1 MTASDQAASDHA
13 ERVVSTAQATGI
25 QARYTYNQKQ
35 LIKALESGDNGKI
48 ELLQGKI
55 AAIVSEAEQKGVNL
69 VDVDE
74 DAAPAPKPKPTPA
87 ASKAVSASAPAV
99 SGKAKV
105 QAKLAATAKGSNSSN
120 SNSSNSNSS
129 NSNSSKS
136 STKAAA
142 ADPEAAAAMTALD
155 KGKDKAAGK
164 KEPPKPRRTHDCL
177 CGCGQETLS
186 LFAPGHDAR
195 VKGILLKVERGELT
209 RDAIPETV
217 APFVKFK
224 GKHGTK
230 DFVMTA
236 CPVKI
241 PGRSNPEAEGYVAHT
256 GIDALEALDV

>member
-1 MTASDQAASDHA
+1 MTDQSS
-13 ERVVSTAQATGI
+13 VSTAQATGI
-25 QARYTYNQKQ
+25 QARYTYNTKA
-35 LIKALESGDNGKI
+35 LAKALEAGDDAKI
-48 ELLQGKI
+48 EMLQKKI
-55 AAIVSEAEQKGVNL
+55 EAIVSEAEGKGINL
-69 VDVDE
+69 VDVEE
-74 DAAPAPKPKPTPA
+74 DKPKPAATAAPKP
-87 ASKAVSASAPAV
+87 

-105 QAKLAATAKGSNSSN
+105 QAKLAAVVKPNG
-120 SNSSNSNSS
+120 
-129 NSNSSKS
+129 
-136 STKAAA
+136 KAP
-142 ADPEAAAAMTALD
+142 DPEAAAAMNALD

-164 KEPPKPRRTHDCL
+164 KAEPKPLKRTHDCL

-209 RDAIPETV
+209 RDSIPESV

-256 GIDALEALDV
+256 GLEALEALNV

>member
-105 QAKLAATAKGSNSSN
+105 QAKLAATAKGSNN
-120 SNSSNSNSS
+120 SN
-129 NSNSSKS
+129 S